1 MKKKFSYME
10 TRKAVKELVLR
21 VGVDN
26 ILNLHINELLDKGYN
41 LTDVQ
46 NSIGYFRYSPQTAKY
61 RG

>member
-21 VGVDN
+21 VGIDN
-26 ILNLHINELLDKGYN
+26 ILNLHINELQEKGHN
-41 LTDVQ
+41 TTDLQ
-46 NSIGYFRYSPQTAKY
+46 NSMSYFRYSPQTAKY